1 MADRNKKNRE
11 MGRFLFK
18 WKEPKNKKVM
28 KGAVN
33 YLNMHV
39 QRQESKYVI
48 SLVPVNEW
56 LKDTMQ
62 SKTELSVWNMSSGQL
77 VRSCSCTG
85 NLFLLQFLLPP
96 LEHLK
101 FCQWWHKLK
110 KITECCGLSHH
121 DQKNSLHTPMQC
133 SIVQCRFCVSSVAA
147 HKVKSVHDDTGTL
160 ENVQNH
166 CHLRSMIHLVQSLSH
181 LFFLS
186 VVPLLGI
193 FPLFIYSFKT
203 KGSIENK
210 RMLEPRLKVLFES
223 SIHLTLRLV

>member
-39 QRQESKYVI
+39 QRQDSKYVI

-121 DQKNSLHTPMQC
+121 DQKNSLHRPMQC
-133 SIVQCRFCVSSVAA
+133 SIVQCRFCELGLLQPIKSS
-147 HKVKSVHDDTGTL
+147 L
-160 ENVQNH
+160 Y
-166 CHLRSMIHLVQSLSH
+166 MIILGHWKTSKNTAIWDPWFTQSRASAI
-181 LFFLS
+181 FF
-186 VVPLLGI
+186 P
-193 FPLFIYSFKT
+193 
-203 KGSIENK
+203 
-210 RMLEPRLKVLFES
+210 
-223 SIHLTLRLV
+223 

>member
-1 MADRNKKNRE
+1 
-11 MGRFLFK
+11 
-18 WKEPKNKKVM
+18 
-28 KGAVN
+28 
-33 YLNMHV
+33 
-39 QRQESKYVI
+39 
-48 SLVPVNEW
+48 
-56 LKDTMQ
+56 
-62 SKTELSVWNMSSGQL
+62 
-77 VRSCSCTG
+77 
-85 NLFLLQFLLPP
+85 LLPP

>member
-1 MADRNKKNRE
+1 
-11 MGRFLFK
+11 
-18 WKEPKNKKVM
+18 
-28 KGAVN
+28 
-33 YLNMHV
+33 MHV
-39 QRQESKYVI
+39 QRQDSKYVI

-77 VRSCSCTG
+77 VRSCSCTYWQSVSPA
-85 NLFLLQFLLPP
+85 NFVTP

-133 SIVQCRFCVSSVAA
+133 SIVQCRFCVRSVAA

-166 CHLRSMIHLVQSLSH
+166 CHLRSMIHPVQSLSH

-193 FPLFIYSFKT
+193 FPFIYL
-203 KGSIENK
+203 I
-210 RMLEPRLKVLFES
+210 
-223 SIHLTLRLV
+223 